1 MKSLTRRTFLKNS
14 IVASATLGWSA
25 RSWSQVAGANED
37 IRVAVIGIRSRGE
50 SHINAFKKMKGVRL
64 VALCDADSSIL
75 EAHANKLREDSLSIE
90 TYGDIRRLLDNK
102 NIDAIST
109 ATPNHWHALASI
121 WAVQAG

>member
-1 MKSLTRRTFLKNS
+1 MKPLTRRTFLKNS
-14 IVASATLGWSA
+14 IVAAGALSWPA

-64 VALCDADSSIL
+64 VALCDADSNIL
-75 EAHANKLREDSLSIE
+75 EAHANKLREDSLSVD
-90 TYGDIRRLLDNK
+90 TYGDIRKLLENK

-109 ATPNHWHALASI
+109 ATPIKSPH
-121 WAVQAG
+121 